1 MHEAF
6 LTKRDL
12 YLAAIGPLCKIGVSR
27 RPKSRV
33 TGLSQ
38 TQPHRANL
46 IKVWPKVGHLEP
58 MVHTI
63 LEPLR
68 QRSEWFRC
76 SLGFAEWVCEM
87 AVSQKQETASHA
99 VLLYKQ
105 LMDCRAR
112 WKRLGGFKGTEDERR
127 ALWSATKSLE
137 DDLHAAGFDTG
148 GYRFQISSQRMRE
161 QDDARR
167 RDPWGEH
174 LHAAPTGDDPRRPRP
189 PRMTEEQ
196 MQERKIAA
204 LAHIRS
210 RPCAQ

>member
-27 RPKSRV
+27 RPKRRV

-46 IKVWPKVGHLEP
+46 IKVWPEVGHLEP
-58 MVHTI
+58 MVHRI

-68 QRSEWFRC
+68 QRSEWFKC
-76 SLGFAEWVCEM
+76 SPGFAEWVCEM

-112 WKRLGGFKGTEDERR
+112 WERLGGFKGAEDERR

-137 DDLHAAGFDTG
+137 DDLHAAGFVLAG
-148 GYRFQISSQRMRE
+148 IASKF
-161 QDDARR
+161 
-167 RDPWGEH
+167 
-174 LHAAPTGDDPRRPRP
+174 RPSACVN
-189 PRMTEEQ
+189 RMTTDAAIRGANIF
-196 MQERKIAA
+196 MQHQLVTICDLRE
-204 LAHIRS
+204 
-210 RPCAQ
+210 

>member
-27 RPKSRV
+27 RPKRRV

-87 AVSQKQETASHA
+87 AVSQKQQTASRA

-137 DDLHAAGFDTG
+137 DDLHAA
-148 GYRFQISSQRMRE
+148 RFRYWRVSLPNFVP
-161 QDDARR
+161 A
-167 RDPWGEH
+167 
-174 LHAAPTGDDPRRPRP
+174 HA
-189 PRMTEEQ
+189 
-196 MQERKIAA
+196 
-204 LAHIRS
+204 
-210 RPCAQ
+210 